1 MTVAQADLDAVAD
14 QLGRPPRGILE
25 IMSRCPS
32 GHPNVVRT
40 EPRLDD
46 GTPFPT
52 MFYLTCPRLAG
63 EIGTL
68 EASGLMREMSERLLV
83 DTALAEA
90 YRRAHDEYL
99 AERESLGHVP
109 EIDGITAGGM
119 PTRVKCLHVLVGH
132 SLAKGPGVN
141 PLGDETIELLGA
153 WWEGNS
159 CSADWVPPTDDDE
172 PSPTA

>member
-1 MTVAQADLDAVAD
+1 MTVDQADLDAVAD

-25 IMSRCPS
+25 VMSRCPS
-32 GHPNVVRT
+32 GHPNVVKT

-68 EASGLMREMSERLLV
+68 EASGLMREMTDRIAVEPE
-83 DTALAEA
+83 LAAA
-90 YRRAHDEYL
+90 YQRAHVEYL
-99 AERESLGHVP
+99 AEREALGHVP

-141 PLGDETIELLGA
+141 PLGDEALELLGA

-159 CSADWVPPTDDDE
+159 CSADWTPPEPDD
-172 PSPTA
+172 A

>member
-1 MTVAQADLDAVAD
+1 MNVSQADLDAVAE
-14 QLGRPPRGILE
+14 QLGRTPRGILE
-25 IMSRCPS
+25 VVSRCPS
-32 GHPNVVRT
+32 GHPNVVKT

-52 MFYLTCPRLAG
+52 MFYLTCDRLAG

-68 EASGLMREMSERLLV
+68 EASGLMKEMSSTDSRRTRTSRLRY
-83 DTALAEA
+83 EQ
-90 YRRAHDEYL
+90 AHYAYL
-99 AERESLGHVP
+99 AEREAIGHVP

-141 PLGDETIELLGA
+141 PLGDEALELLGE
-153 WWEGNS
+153 WWAGNA
-159 CSADWVPPTDDDE
+159 CGPGPVGE
-172 PSPTA
+172 PSA

>member
-32 GHPNVVRT
+32 GHPNVVKT

-68 EASGLMREMSERLLV
+68 EASGLMREMSARLLE
-83 DTALAEA
+83 DQALAEA
-90 YRRAHDEYL
+90 YQRAHDEYL
-99 AERESLGHVP
+99 AEREALGHVP

-119 PTRVKCLHVLVGH
+119 PTRVKCLHVLAGH

-141 PLGDETIELLGA
+141 PLGDETLELLGE
-153 WWEGNS
+153 WWRGSPCDPE
-159 CSADWVPPTDDDE
+159 WVAPVDD
-172 PSPTA
+172 

>member
-1 MTVAQADLDAVAD
+1 VTVAQADLDAVAD

-25 IMSRCPS
+25 VVSRCPS
-32 GHPNVVRT
+32 GHPNVVKT

-68 EASGLMREMSERLLV
+68 EASGLMREMSTR
-83 DTALAEA
+83 LAEDPGLARA
-90 YRRAHDEYL
+90 YEQAHLSYL
-99 AERESLGHVP
+99 AEREAIGHVE
-109 EIDGITAGGM
+109 EIAGISAGGM

-141 PLGDETIELLGA
+141 PLGDEALELLGA
-153 WWEGNS
+153 WWDGND
-159 CSADWVPPTDDDE
+159 CAPL
-172 PSPTA
+172 PSSHA